1 MISAEQNALG
11 VILYG
16 VHMERRGWGGGGGSG
31 VEKNKLKLWMDADA

>member
-16 VHMERRGWGGGGGSG
+16 VHMERRGWGGGGDR
-31 VEKNKLKLWMDADA
+31 VLKKIS